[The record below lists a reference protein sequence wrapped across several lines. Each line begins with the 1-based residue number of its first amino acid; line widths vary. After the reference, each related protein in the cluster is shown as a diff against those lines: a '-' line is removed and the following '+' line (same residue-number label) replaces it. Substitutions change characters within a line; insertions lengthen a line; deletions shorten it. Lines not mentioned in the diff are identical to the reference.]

1 MTTATQLVPLGK
13 AQWTD
18 GDGNPLVGGNVYFYV
33 PGTTTPKTTWQDQ
46 GGTTPNTNPVDLNA
60 RGEAIVWGQ
69 GTYRQMVYDVNG
81 NLIYDVVTDTPMS
94 ASALGN
100 ITGVGGASLIG
111 FDGTT
116 LDQILMLRLN
126 RIVDSV
132 AALRSL
138 SKVLYGRAFVT
149 GYYLPHDGGGGA
161 YQLDPSDTTS
171 ADNGGTII
179 VASDGGRWK
188 LQAIHTVT
196 IRQFGAKGDG
206 TTDDTAEI
214 QAGLNAGLMAL
225 HVPDGTFLVATGLQM
240 PVTSGFVLFG
250 NGNSSILK
258 HTGNTGCLHWP
269 TNQNMNWVLQ
279 EVHDLAFIGTTATA
293 NTVDTS
299 YAGNITLRSLFFQ
312 DVPVSFASIYINGS
326 STIYT
331 HDIRVIDLQVYSN
344 TAGNASIVLGPT
356 AADVQ
361 VINMISQGNFLV
373 NYAIDAKPGAQST
386 RFSSCHV
393 YNAKLN
399 VVLLEGSNAG
409 FTFDD
414 CTLDNSLQDVAYVQN
429 CSNIVFNN
437 TRFQAIQSGKNGL
450 TLSNCLNTLVTS
462 CQWDGVVGA
471 NSCLFETAGT
481 NATTV
486 LGGVVGA
493 NGNFTRS
500 FQISGA
506 ASMVRFVNNNNPF
519 GMLYSFSGATTAPVP
534 QNSSTYLGVN
544 GAQSNVNNTGYVVP
558 QNGLILSATI
568 QCDSTPA
575 AGQTYSFNLQV
586 QGTTVGI
593 GTINNGSNSVTINVA
608 AASQPITQGNQVAIQ
623 AFTSATS
630 GSANFRYFVSFSD

>member
-1 MTTATQLVPLGK
+1 MASILPNGK
-13 AQWTD
+13 NQFID
-18 GDGNPLVGGNVYFYV
+18 QNGKPLVNGTVTFYL
-33 PGTTTPKTTWQDQ
+33 PGTTTKKDTYQDAGLTQ
-46 GGTTPNTNPVDLNA
+46 PNTNPVVLDSKGQA
-60 RGEAIVWGQ
+60 TIWGS
-69 GTYRQMVYDVNG
+69 GSYRQ
-81 NLIYDVVTDTPMS
+81 VTQD
-94 ASALGN
+94 ALGVV
-100 ITGVGGASLIG
+100 IWDQVVSAAVSSDSLAGSTGSSLIG
-111 FDGTT
+111 TPDGST
-116 LDQILMLRLN
+116 LANTLLLGLN
-126 RIVDSV
+126 RVVDSI
-132 AALRSL
+132 AALRATNHTFFS
-138 SKVLYGRAFVT
+138 RAFVT
-149 GYYLPHDGGGGA
+149 GYYAPHDGGGGA
-161 YQLDPSDTTS
+161 YQYDPNDTSS

-206 TTDDTAEI
+206 TTDDTAAI

-312 DVPVSFASIYINGS
+312 DVPVNFASIYINGS

-437 TRFQAIQSGKNGL
+437 TRFQAIQSAKNGL

-471 NSCLFETAGT
+471 NSCLFETGGT

-544 GAQSNVNNTGYVVP
+544 GAQSNVNNTGFVVP

-568 QCDSTPA
+568 QSDSTPA
-575 AGQTYSFNLQV
+575 PGQTFSFNLQV
-586 QGTTVGI
+586 QGSTVGI
-593 GTINNGSNSVTINVA
+593 ATISNGSFSATITVA
-608 AASQPITQGNQVAIQ
+608 SGSQPISQGNQVAIQ
-623 AFTSATS
+623 TFMSATS